1 MENRDFLIE
10 GGLSAIEKKLAELK
24 KPDENYKFKTNCKF
38 GELNIKVLPLRHLI
52 GCLADLY
59 TKEKALD
66 AAYEAL
72 SSVLDKEDIKHEI
85 YGFNMKDWDS
95 DIRYLIEKVKYN
107 DKKNELQKKADAL
120 KKYYSDDRQ
129 ADLAVQDILNTL

>member
-1 MENRDFLIE
+1 METRDNFIE
-10 GGLSAIEKKLAELK
+10 NGLSTIEKKLAELK

-59 TKEKALD
+59 MHKEALVK
-66 AAYEAL
+66 AYETISYA
-72 SSVLDKEDIKHEI
+72 LDKEDIKYEI
-85 YGFNMKDWDS
+85 YGFNMNDWES
-95 DIRYLIEKVKYN
+95 DICYLVEKVKYN